1 MGPANQQH
9 ECRYPQQTCDLKVS
23 PLETRQT
30 ADQPSS
36 EPPPINR
43 LDSRQLDLTEHVIHH
58 RPRSPQASFT
68 VAGQPVAGQTIAGQ
82 RTSKKAALS
91 QRNATCREQHCH
103 SGQPPRTC
111 SYASIPGLTLN
122 FAKCECVCDHF
133 NVDFSSGWYAHGDRV
148 KAASSAGSRQDRHL
162 EHHLCFRIHHFEFG

>member
-68 VAGQPVAGQTIAGQ
+68 TGLVHGRRAARSRADDSRATDLKESRSLATQCNMQ
-82 RTSKKAALS
+82 RT
-91 QRNATCREQHCH
+91 
-103 SGQPPRTC
+103 
-111 SYASIPGLTLN
+111 TLP
-122 FAKCECVCDHF
+122 
-133 NVDFSSGWYAHGDRV
+133 
-148 KAASSAGSRQDRHL
+148 
-162 EHHLCFRIHHFEFG
+162 